1 MVLEEKKRF
10 NFVLDMLPI
19 GVIITDKN
27 GKIIYTNDYINQF
40 FDCCITGTLFSSCKA
55 DTLYKPEGGLYQP
68 EDLSFYSQQVNKNLL
83 RMSRF

>member
-40 FDCCITGTLFSSCKA
+40 FDCCITGTLFSSQGRY
-55 DTLYKPEGGLYQP
+55 TLHKPEGGLY
-68 EDLSFYSQQVNKNLL
+68 
-83 RMSRF
+83 